1 MYKTFVS
8 CNSELHNMNW
18 TTRKSMTHDYRLEQT
33 VSHNDDIRLY
43 VRSEGVSDTDTVC
56 YEVYTLETKQL
67 WAKSMLQ
74 HVYICASRDYWSA
87 LVMRCRHPGQR
98 WMLVWPRNHGG
109 HLCEKRTVTSEL
121 RKVLRAHPST
131 PYSAVTAALPQTRC

>member
-1 MYKTFVS
+1 MYKTIVS

-18 TTRKSMTHDYRLEQT
+18 TTRKSMTHDYRSEQT

-56 YEVYTLETKQL
+56 YELYTVETKQL

-74 HVYICASRDYWSA
+74 HR
-87 LVMRCRHPGQR
+87 
-98 WMLVWPRNHGG
+98 
-109 HLCEKRTVTSEL
+109 
-121 RKVLRAHPST
+121 RATLSSQD
-131 PYSAVTAALPQTRC
+131 SAVYVHLETIGQL